1 MILSYISH
9 LNSLA
14 KRLYRVPAGAAHLAF
29 PAPSK
34 DAVGNFFISAL
45 KAGGKIHG
53 EPKLRDPG
61 SGYYSAAVIDSDGNS
76 IEAVYR
82 PSSSSARSEATG
94 PDIPLLE
101 SGSVVS
107 KASSRASSAKP
118 ESIAPPRSEARS
130 SVSKATTAVERAA
143 PSEYSVPP
151 SEKPAPSVT
160 TREVHQPVSSPTYVM
175 NNHTTHT
182 TQTQKSDD
190 GNPTAKTIVGS
201 LIGAAAG
208 AALAYAWTSSGDSE
222 SPSSESTAPPQHS
235 PHEWAALPSPGSQA
249 PSQAQE
255 PQQGFFR
262 AIEAAPAKSTY
273 SQSEFRPTLTR
284 SVTSKNPRAS
294 TIYEGTE
301 YAPPKSQ
308 VGSVYSDENGRR
320 ASDGSVYSGL
330 RDLPLRAIEYA
341 PSARSGSHHGG
352 NSNAPSLISSFVDQ
366 SRAMND
372 DNRSVY
378 SSSTAKPSKA
388 NYQDDRSSYYAPSNH
403 SSASKSKAGGSTA
416 SSNRTARNI
425 PLPEGSIASFTSYR
439 SGAKS
444 GVSARDVPLPEGSVA
459 SYRSGAKSGVSA
471 RDVPLPEGSVA
482 SSYRSGAKSH
492 VSARDVPL
500 PQGSVASFATY
511 RSGAKSGI
519 SARDVPLPESVV
531 GVDVNTHVT
540 PDDSISQI
548 DVGGG
553 DDDRKSSYSAA
564 HRSKTGG
571 GSGSSRVSKP
581 ASKFDEPVRP
591 SDSVSQISS
600 HSKSSQRTVKASGQG
615 PPSMVAGGSGGSKVG
630 GGSKVSSSRRASQV
644 A

>member
-1 MILSYISH
+1 M
-9 LNSLA
+9 
-14 KRLYRVPAGAAHLAF
+14 
-29 PAPSK
+29 
-34 DAVGNFFISAL
+34 

-76 IEAVYR
+76 VEAVYR
-82 PSSSSARSEATG
+82 PSISSARSEATG

-130 SVSKATTAVERAA
+130 SVSKATTAVDRAA

-160 TREVHQPVSSPTYVM
+160 TREVHQPVSSPTYVV
-175 NNHTTHT
+175 NHTTHT

-255 PQQGFFR
+255 PGFFR

-308 VGSVYSDENGRR
+308 VGSVYTDENGRR
-320 ASDGSVYSGL
+320 ASDGSVYSGIK
-330 RDLPLRAIEYA
+330 DLPLRAIEYA
-341 PSARSGSHHGG
+341 PSVRSESQHG
-352 NSNAPSLISSFVDQ
+352 NSKAPSLISSFVDQ

-388 NYQDDRSSYYAPSNH
+388 NYQDDRSCYYAPSNH

-425 PLPEGSIASFTSYR
+425 PLPEGSVASFTSYR

-444 GVSARDVPLPEGSVA
+444 GVSARDVPLPKGSVA
-459 SYRSGAKSGVSA
+459 SSYRSGAKSHVSA

-482 SSYRSGAKSH
+482 SSYRSGAKSY

-500 PQGSVASFATY
+500 PQGSVASFSTS
-511 RSGAKSGI
+511 RSGAKSHV

-548 DVGGG
+548 DVG
-553 DDDRKSSYSAA
+553 DDDRKSSYSA

-571 GSGSSRVSKP
+571 SRASKP
-581 ASKFDEPVRP
+581 ASKFNEPVRP

-600 HSKSSQRTVKASGQG
+600 HSKSSQRTVKASGHG
-615 PPSMVAGGSGGSKVG
+615 PPTMVAGGSGGSKVG

>member
-1 MILSYISH
+1 M
-9 LNSLA
+9 
-14 KRLYRVPAGAAHLAF
+14 
-29 PAPSK
+29 
-34 DAVGNFFISAL
+34 

-175 NNHTTHT
+175 NHTTHT

-255 PQQGFFR
+255 PEFFR
-262 AIEAAPAKSTY
+262 AIEAAPTKSTY

-308 VGSVYSDENGRR
+308 VGSVYTDENGRR
-320 ASDGSVYSGL
+320 ASDGSVYSGI

-341 PSARSGSHHGG
+341 PSVRSESQHG
-352 NSNAPSLISSFVDQ
+352 NSKAPSLISSFVDQ

-388 NYQDDRSSYYAPSNH
+388 NYQDDRSYYYAPSNH

-425 PLPEGSIASFTSYR
+425 PLPEGSVASFT
-439 SGAKS
+439 
-444 GVSARDVPLPEGSVA
+444 

-500 PQGSVASFATY
+500 PEGSVASSYRSGAKSYVSARDVPLPQGSVASFSTY
-511 RSGAKSGI
+511 RSGAKSHV

-548 DVGGG
+548 DVGG
-553 DDDRKSSYSAA
+553 DDRKSSYSA
-564 HRSKTGG
+564 HRSKAG
-571 GSGSSRVSKP
+571 GSRASKP

-600 HSKSSQRTVKASGQG
+600 HSKSSQRTVKASGHG
-615 PPSMVAGGSGGSKVG
+615 PPTMVAGGSGGSKVG

>member
-1 MILSYISH
+1 M
-9 LNSLA
+9 
-14 KRLYRVPAGAAHLAF
+14 
-29 PAPSK
+29 
-34 DAVGNFFISAL
+34 

-76 IEAVYR
+76 VEAVYR
-82 PSSSSARSEATG
+82 PSISSARSEATG

-130 SVSKATTAVERAA
+130 SVSKATTAVDRAA

-160 TREVHQPVSSPTYVM
+160 TREVHQPVSSPTYVV
-175 NNHTTHT
+175 NHTTHT

-255 PQQGFFR
+255 PGFFR

-308 VGSVYSDENGRR
+308 VGSVYTDENGRR
-320 ASDGSVYSGL
+320 ASDGSVYSGIK
-330 RDLPLRAIEYA
+330 DLPLRAIEYA
-341 PSARSGSHHGG
+341 PSVRSESQHG
-352 NSNAPSLISSFVDQ
+352 NSKAPSLISSFVDQ

-388 NYQDDRSSYYAPSNH
+388 NYQDDRSCYYTPSNH

-425 PLPEGSIASFTSYR
+425 PLPEGSVASFTSYR

-444 GVSARDVPLPEGSVA
+444 GVSARDVPLPKGSVA
-459 SYRSGAKSGVSA
+459 SSYRSGAKSHVSA

-482 SSYRSGAKSH
+482 SSYRSGAKSY

-500 PQGSVASFATY
+500 PQGSVASFSTS
-511 RSGAKSGI
+511 RSGAKSHV

-548 DVGGG
+548 DVG
-553 DDDRKSSYSAA
+553 DDDRKSSYSA

-571 GSGSSRVSKP
+571 SRASKP
-581 ASKFDEPVRP
+581 ASKFNEPVRP

-600 HSKSSQRTVKASGQG
+600 HSKSSQRTVKASGHG
-615 PPSMVAGGSGGSKVG
+615 PPTMVAGGSGGSKVG

>member
-1 MILSYISH
+1 M
-9 LNSLA
+9 
-14 KRLYRVPAGAAHLAF
+14 
-29 PAPSK
+29 
-34 DAVGNFFISAL
+34 

-175 NNHTTHT
+175 NHTTHT

-308 VGSVYSDENGRR
+308 VGSTYTDENGRR

-341 PSARSGSHHGG
+341 PSARSGSQHG

-425 PLPEGSIASFTSYR
+425 PLQGSIASFTSYR

-444 GVSARDVPLPEGSVA
+444 GVSARDVPLPESVA
-459 SYRSGAKSGVSA
+459 
-471 RDVPLPEGSVA
+471 
-482 SSYRSGAKSH
+482 SYRSGAKSH

-548 DVGGG
+548 DVGG
-553 DDDRKSSYSAA
+553 DDDRKSSYSA

-571 GSGSSRVSKP
+571 GSRVSKP
-581 ASKFDEPVRP
+581 ASKLDEPVRP

-615 PPSMVAGGSGGSKVG
+615 PPSMVAGSSGGSKVG
-630 GGSKVSSSRRASQV
+630 GGSKVSSSSRRASQV

>member
-1 MILSYISH
+1 M
-9 LNSLA
+9 
-14 KRLYRVPAGAAHLAF
+14 
-29 PAPSK
+29 
-34 DAVGNFFISAL
+34 

-82 PSSSSARSEATG
+82 PSISSARSEATG

-130 SVSKATTAVERAA
+130 SVSKATTAVDRAA

-160 TREVHQPVSSPTYVM
+160 TREVHQPVSSPTYVV
-175 NNHTTHT
+175 NHTTHT

-255 PQQGFFR
+255 PGFFR

-308 VGSVYSDENGRR
+308 VGSVYTDENGRR
-320 ASDGSVYSGL
+320 ASDGSVYSGI

-341 PSARSGSHHGG
+341 PSVRSESQHG
-352 NSNAPSLISSFVDQ
+352 NSKAPSLISSFVDQ

-388 NYQDDRSSYYAPSNH
+388 NYQDDRSCYYAPSNH

-425 PLPEGSIASFTSYR
+425 PLPEGSVASFT
-439 SGAKS
+439 
-444 GVSARDVPLPEGSVA
+444 

-500 PQGSVASFATY
+500 PEGSVASSYRSGAKSYVSARDVPLPQGSVASFSTS
-511 RSGAKSGI
+511 RSGAKSHV

-548 DVGGG
+548 DVG
-553 DDDRKSSYSAA
+553 DDDRKSSYSA

-571 GSGSSRVSKP
+571 SRASKP
-581 ASKFDEPVRP
+581 ASKFNEPVRP

-600 HSKSSQRTVKASGQG
+600 HSKSSQRTVKASGHG
-615 PPSMVAGGSGGSKVG
+615 PPTMVAGGSGGSKVG

>member
-1 MILSYISH
+1 M
-9 LNSLA
+9 
-14 KRLYRVPAGAAHLAF
+14 
-29 PAPSK
+29 
-34 DAVGNFFISAL
+34 

-82 PSSSSARSEATG
+82 PSISSARSEATG

-130 SVSKATTAVERAA
+130 SVSKATTAVDRAA

-160 TREVHQPVSSPTYVM
+160 TREVHQPVSSPTYVV
-175 NNHTTHT
+175 NHTTHT

-255 PQQGFFR
+255 PGFFR

-308 VGSVYSDENGRR
+308 VGSVYTDENGRR
-320 ASDGSVYSGL
+320 ASDGSVYSGIK
-330 RDLPLRAIEYA
+330 DLPLRAIEYA
-341 PSARSGSHHGG
+341 PSVRSESQHG
-352 NSNAPSLISSFVDQ
+352 NSKAPSLISSFVDQ
-366 SRAMND
+366 SRTMND

-388 NYQDDRSSYYAPSNH
+388 NYQDDRSCYYAPSNH

-425 PLPEGSIASFTSYR
+425 PLPEGSVASFTSYR

-444 GVSARDVPLPEGSVA
+444 GVSARDVPLPKGSVA
-459 SYRSGAKSGVSA
+459 SSYRSGAKSHVSA

-482 SSYRSGAKSH
+482 SSYRSGAKSY

-500 PQGSVASFATY
+500 PQGSVASFSTS
-511 RSGAKSGI
+511 RSGAKSHV

-548 DVGGG
+548 DVG
-553 DDDRKSSYSAA
+553 DDDRKSSYSA

-571 GSGSSRVSKP
+571 SRASKP
-581 ASKFDEPVRP
+581 ASKFNEPVRP

-600 HSKSSQRTVKASGQG
+600 HSKSSQRTVKASGHG
-615 PPSMVAGGSGGSKVG
+615 PPTMVAGGSGGSKVG

>member
-1 MILSYISH
+1 M
-9 LNSLA
+9 
-14 KRLYRVPAGAAHLAF
+14 
-29 PAPSK
+29 
-34 DAVGNFFISAL
+34 

-82 PSSSSARSEATG
+82 PSISSARSEATG

-130 SVSKATTAVERAA
+130 SVSKATTAVDRAA

-160 TREVHQPVSSPTYVM
+160 TREVHQPVSSPTYVV
-175 NNHTTHT
+175 NHTTHT

-255 PQQGFFR
+255 PGFFR

-308 VGSVYSDENGRR
+308 VGSVYTDENGRR
-320 ASDGSVYSGL
+320 ASDGSVYSGIK
-330 RDLPLRAIEYA
+330 DLPLRAIEYA
-341 PSARSGSHHGG
+341 PSVRSESQHG
-352 NSNAPSLISSFVDQ
+352 NSKAPSLISSFVDQ

-388 NYQDDRSSYYAPSNH
+388 NYQDDRSYYYAPSNH

-425 PLPEGSIASFTSYR
+425 PLPEGSVASFTSYR

-444 GVSARDVPLPEGSVA
+444 GVSARDVPLPKGSVA
-459 SYRSGAKSGVSA
+459 SSYRSGAKSHVSA

-482 SSYRSGAKSH
+482 SSYRSGAKSY

-500 PQGSVASFATY
+500 PQGSVASFSTS
-511 RSGAKSGI
+511 RSGAKSHV

-548 DVGGG
+548 DVG
-553 DDDRKSSYSAA
+553 DDDRKSSYSA

-571 GSGSSRVSKP
+571 SRASKP
-581 ASKFDEPVRP
+581 ASKFNEPVRP

-600 HSKSSQRTVKASGQG
+600 HSKSSQRTVKASGHG
-615 PPSMVAGGSGGSKVG
+615 PPTMVAGGSGGSKVG

>member
-1 MILSYISH
+1 M
-9 LNSLA
+9 
-14 KRLYRVPAGAAHLAF
+14 
-29 PAPSK
+29 
-34 DAVGNFFISAL
+34 
-45 KAGGKIHG
+45 
-53 EPKLRDPG
+53 
-61 SGYYSAAVIDSDGNS
+61 
-76 IEAVYR
+76 
-82 PSSSSARSEATG
+82 
-94 PDIPLLE
+94 
-101 SGSVVS
+101 
-107 KASSRASSAKP
+107 
-118 ESIAPPRSEARS
+118 
-130 SVSKATTAVERAA
+130 
-143 PSEYSVPP
+143 
-151 SEKPAPSVT
+151 
-160 TREVHQPVSSPTYVM
+160 SSPTYVM

-255 PQQGFFR
+255 PGFFR

-308 VGSVYSDENGRR
+308 VGSVYTDENGRR
-320 ASDGSVYSGL
+320 ASDGSVYSGIK
-330 RDLPLRAIEYA
+330 DLPLRAIEYA
-341 PSARSGSHHGG
+341 PSVRSESQHG
-352 NSNAPSLISSFVDQ
+352 NSKAPSLISSFVDQ

-388 NYQDDRSSYYAPSNH
+388 NYQDDRSCYYAPSNH

-425 PLPEGSIASFTSYR
+425 PLPEGSVASFTSYR

-571 GSGSSRVSKP
+571 GGSRVSKP

-630 GGSKVSSSRRASQV
+630 GGSKVSSSRRAASQV

>member
-1 MILSYISH
+1 M
-9 LNSLA
+9 
-14 KRLYRVPAGAAHLAF
+14 
-29 PAPSK
+29 
-34 DAVGNFFISAL
+34 
-45 KAGGKIHG
+45 
-53 EPKLRDPG
+53 
-61 SGYYSAAVIDSDGNS
+61 
-76 IEAVYR
+76 
-82 PSSSSARSEATG
+82 
-94 PDIPLLE
+94 
-101 SGSVVS
+101 
-107 KASSRASSAKP
+107 
-118 ESIAPPRSEARS
+118 
-130 SVSKATTAVERAA
+130 
-143 PSEYSVPP
+143 
-151 SEKPAPSVT
+151 
-160 TREVHQPVSSPTYVM
+160 SSPTYVM
-175 NNHTTHT
+175 NHTTHT

-308 VGSVYSDENGRR
+308 VGSTYTDENGRR

-341 PSARSGSHHGG
+341 PSARSGSQHG

-459 SYRSGAKSGVSA
+459 SSYRSGSKSGVSA
-471 RDVPLPEGSVA
+471 RDVPLPESVA
-482 SSYRSGAKSH
+482 SHRSGAKSH

-511 RSGAKSGI
+511 RSGVKSGI

-548 DVGGG
+548 DVGG
-553 DDDRKSSYSAA
+553 DDDRKSSYSA

-571 GSGSSRVSKP
+571 GSRVSKP
-581 ASKFDEPVRP
+581 ASKLDEPVRP

-630 GGSKVSSSRRASQV
+630 GGSKVSSSSRRASQV

>member
-1 MILSYISH
+1 M
-9 LNSLA
+9 
-14 KRLYRVPAGAAHLAF
+14 
-29 PAPSK
+29 
-34 DAVGNFFISAL
+34 
-45 KAGGKIHG
+45 
-53 EPKLRDPG
+53 
-61 SGYYSAAVIDSDGNS
+61 
-76 IEAVYR
+76 
-82 PSSSSARSEATG
+82 
-94 PDIPLLE
+94 
-101 SGSVVS
+101 
-107 KASSRASSAKP
+107 
-118 ESIAPPRSEARS
+118 
-130 SVSKATTAVERAA
+130 
-143 PSEYSVPP
+143 
-151 SEKPAPSVT
+151 
-160 TREVHQPVSSPTYVM
+160 SSPTYVV
-175 NNHTTHT
+175 NHTTHT

-255 PQQGFFR
+255 PGFFR

-308 VGSVYSDENGRR
+308 VGSVYTDENGRR
-320 ASDGSVYSGL
+320 ASDGSVYSGI

-341 PSARSGSHHGG
+341 PSVRSESQHG
-352 NSNAPSLISSFVDQ
+352 NSKAPSLISSFVDQ

-388 NYQDDRSSYYAPSNH
+388 NYQDDRSCYYAPSNH

-425 PLPEGSIASFTSYR
+425 PLPEGSVASFT
-439 SGAKS
+439 
-444 GVSARDVPLPEGSVA
+444 

-500 PQGSVASFATY
+500 PEGSVASSYRSGAKSYVSARDVPLPQGSVASFSTS
-511 RSGAKSGI
+511 RSGAKSHV

-548 DVGGG
+548 DVG
-553 DDDRKSSYSAA
+553 DDDRKSSYSA

-571 GSGSSRVSKP
+571 SRASKP
-581 ASKFDEPVRP
+581 ASKFNEPVRP

-600 HSKSSQRTVKASGQG
+600 HSKSSQRTVKASGHG
-615 PPSMVAGGSGGSKVG
+615 PPTMVAGGSGGSKVG

>member
-1 MILSYISH
+1 M
-9 LNSLA
+9 
-14 KRLYRVPAGAAHLAF
+14 
-29 PAPSK
+29 
-34 DAVGNFFISAL
+34 
-45 KAGGKIHG
+45 
-53 EPKLRDPG
+53 RDPG

-175 NNHTTHT
+175 NHTTHT

-308 VGSVYSDENGRR
+308 VGSTYTDENGRR

-341 PSARSGSHHGG
+341 PSARSGSQHG

-444 GVSARDVPLPEGSVA
+444 GVSARDVPLPESVA
-459 SYRSGAKSGVSA
+459 
-471 RDVPLPEGSVA
+471 
-482 SSYRSGAKSH
+482 SYRSGAKSH

-548 DVGGG
+548 DVGG
-553 DDDRKSSYSAA
+553 DDSRKSSYSA

-571 GSGSSRVSKP
+571 GSRVSKP
-581 ASKFDEPVRP
+581 ASKLDEPVRP

-615 PPSMVAGGSGGSKVG
+615 PPSMVAGSSGGSKVG
-630 GGSKVSSSRRASQV
+630 GGSKVSSSSRRASQV

>member
-1 MILSYISH
+1 M
-9 LNSLA
+9 
-14 KRLYRVPAGAAHLAF
+14 
-29 PAPSK
+29 
-34 DAVGNFFISAL
+34 

-175 NNHTTHT
+175 NHTTHT

-308 VGSVYSDENGRR
+308 VGSTYTDENGRR

-341 PSARSGSHHGG
+341 PSARSGSQHG

-444 GVSARDVPLPEGSVA
+444 GVSARDVPLPESVA
-459 SYRSGAKSGVSA
+459 
-471 RDVPLPEGSVA
+471 
-482 SSYRSGAKSH
+482 SYRSGAKSH

-548 DVGGG
+548 DVGG
-553 DDDRKSSYSAA
+553 DDSRKSSYSA

-571 GSGSSRVSKP
+571 GSRVSKP
-581 ASKFDEPVRP
+581 ASKLDEPVRP

-615 PPSMVAGGSGGSKVG
+615 PPSMVAGSSGGSKVG
-630 GGSKVSSSRRASQV
+630 GGSKVSSSSRRASQV

>member
-1 MILSYISH
+1 M
-9 LNSLA
+9 
-14 KRLYRVPAGAAHLAF
+14 
-29 PAPSK
+29 
-34 DAVGNFFISAL
+34 

-82 PSSSSARSEATG
+82 PSISSARSEATG

-130 SVSKATTAVERAA
+130 SVSKATTAVDRAA

-160 TREVHQPVSSPTYVM
+160 TREVHQPVSSPTYVV
-175 NNHTTHT
+175 NHTTHT

-255 PQQGFFR
+255 PGFFR

-308 VGSVYSDENGRR
+308 VGSVYTDENGRR
-320 ASDGSVYSGL
+320 ASDGSVYSGIK
-330 RDLPLRAIEYA
+330 DLPLRAIEYA
-341 PSARSGSHHGG
+341 PSVRSESQHG
-352 NSNAPSLISSFVDQ
+352 NSKAPSLISSFVDQ

-388 NYQDDRSSYYAPSNH
+388 NYQDDRSCYYAPSNH

-425 PLPEGSIASFTSYR
+425 PLPEGSVASFT
-439 SGAKS
+439 
-444 GVSARDVPLPEGSVA
+444 

-500 PQGSVASFATY
+500 PEGSVASSYRSGAKSYVSARDVPLPQGSVASFSTS
-511 RSGAKSGI
+511 RSGAKSHV

-548 DVGGG
+548 DVG
-553 DDDRKSSYSAA
+553 DDDRKSSYSA

-571 GSGSSRVSKP
+571 SRASKP
-581 ASKFDEPVRP
+581 ASKFNEPVRP

-600 HSKSSQRTVKASGQG
+600 HSKSSQRTVKASGHG
-615 PPSMVAGGSGGSKVG
+615 PPTMVAGGSGGSKVG

>member
-1 MILSYISH
+1 M
-9 LNSLA
+9 
-14 KRLYRVPAGAAHLAF
+14 
-29 PAPSK
+29 
-34 DAVGNFFISAL
+34 
-45 KAGGKIHG
+45 
-53 EPKLRDPG
+53 
-61 SGYYSAAVIDSDGNS
+61 
-76 IEAVYR
+76 
-82 PSSSSARSEATG
+82 
-94 PDIPLLE
+94 
-101 SGSVVS
+101 
-107 KASSRASSAKP
+107 
-118 ESIAPPRSEARS
+118 
-130 SVSKATTAVERAA
+130 
-143 PSEYSVPP
+143 
-151 SEKPAPSVT
+151 
-160 TREVHQPVSSPTYVM
+160 SSPTYVM
-175 NNHTTHT
+175 NHTTHT

-308 VGSVYSDENGRR
+308 VGSTYTDENGRR

-341 PSARSGSHHGG
+341 PSARSGSQHG

-439 SGAKS
+439 SGSKS
-444 GVSARDVPLPEGSVA
+444 GVSARDVPLPESVA
-459 SYRSGAKSGVSA
+459 
-471 RDVPLPEGSVA
+471 
-482 SSYRSGAKSH
+482 SYRSGAKSH

-531 GVDVNTHVT
+531 GVDVNTHVM

-548 DVGGG
+548 DVGG
-553 DDDRKSSYSAA
+553 DDDRKSSYSA

-571 GSGSSRVSKP
+571 GSRVSKP
-581 ASKFDEPVRP
+581 ASKLDEPVRP

-630 GGSKVSSSRRASQV
+630 GGSKVSSSSRRASQV

>member
-1 MILSYISH
+1 M
-9 LNSLA
+9 
-14 KRLYRVPAGAAHLAF
+14 
-29 PAPSK
+29 
-34 DAVGNFFISAL
+34 

-175 NNHTTHT
+175 NHTTHT

-255 PQQGFFR
+255 PEFFR
-262 AIEAAPAKSTY
+262 AIEAAPTKSTY

-308 VGSVYSDENGRR
+308 VGSVYTDENGRR
-320 ASDGSVYSGL
+320 ASDGSVYSGI

-341 PSARSGSHHGG
+341 PSVRSESQHG
-352 NSNAPSLISSFVDQ
+352 NSKAPSLISSFVDQ

-388 NYQDDRSSYYAPSNH
+388 NYQDDRSYYYAPSNH

-425 PLPEGSIASFTSYR
+425 PLPEGSVASFT
-439 SGAKS
+439 
-444 GVSARDVPLPEGSVA
+444 

-500 PQGSVASFATY
+500 PEGSVASSYRSGAKSYVSARDVPLPQGSVASFSTS
-511 RSGAKSGI
+511 RSGAKSHV

-548 DVGGG
+548 DVGG
-553 DDDRKSSYSAA
+553 DDRKSSYSA
-564 HRSKTGG
+564 HRSKAG
-571 GSGSSRVSKP
+571 GSRASKP

-600 HSKSSQRTVKASGQG
+600 HSKSSQRTVKASGHG
-615 PPSMVAGGSGGSKVG
+615 PPTMVAGGSGGSKVG

>member
-82 PSSSSARSEATG
+82 PSISSARSEATG

-255 PQQGFFR
+255 PGFFR

-308 VGSVYSDENGRR
+308 VGSVYTDENGRR
-320 ASDGSVYSGL
+320 ASDGSVYSGIKY
-330 RDLPLRAIEYA
+330 LPLRAIEYA
-341 PSARSGSHHGG
+341 PSVRSESQHG
-352 NSNAPSLISSFVDQ
+352 NSKAPSLISSFVDQ

-388 NYQDDRSSYYAPSNH
+388 NYQDDRSCYYAPSNH

-425 PLPEGSIASFTSYR
+425 PLPEGSVASFTSYR

-548 DVGGG
+548 DVG
-553 DDDRKSSYSAA
+553 DDDRKSSYSA

-571 GSGSSRVSKP
+571 SRASKP
-581 ASKFDEPVRP
+581 ASKFNEPVRP

-600 HSKSSQRTVKASGQG
+600 HSKSSQRTVKASGHG
-615 PPSMVAGGSGGSKVG
+615 PPTMVAGGSGGSKVG

>member
-1 MILSYISH
+1 M
-9 LNSLA
+9 
-14 KRLYRVPAGAAHLAF
+14 
-29 PAPSK
+29 
-34 DAVGNFFISAL
+34 
-45 KAGGKIHG
+45 
-53 EPKLRDPG
+53 
-61 SGYYSAAVIDSDGNS
+61 
-76 IEAVYR
+76 
-82 PSSSSARSEATG
+82 
-94 PDIPLLE
+94 
-101 SGSVVS
+101 
-107 KASSRASSAKP
+107 
-118 ESIAPPRSEARS
+118 
-130 SVSKATTAVERAA
+130 
-143 PSEYSVPP
+143 
-151 SEKPAPSVT
+151 
-160 TREVHQPVSSPTYVM
+160 SSPTYVM

-459 SYRSGAKSGVSA
+459 S
-471 RDVPLPEGSVA
+471 
-482 SSYRSGAKSH
+482 SYRSGAKSH

-553 DDDRKSSYSAA
+553 DDDRKSSYSA

-571 GSGSSRVSKP
+571 SRASKP
-581 ASKFDEPVRP
+581 ASKFNEPVRP

-600 HSKSSQRTVKASGQG
+600 HSKSSQRTVKASGHG
-615 PPSMVAGGSGGSKVG
+615 PPTMVAGGSGGSKVG

>member
-1 MILSYISH
+1 M
-9 LNSLA
+9 
-14 KRLYRVPAGAAHLAF
+14 
-29 PAPSK
+29 
-34 DAVGNFFISAL
+34 

-82 PSSSSARSEATG
+82 PSISSARSEATG

-130 SVSKATTAVERAA
+130 SVSKATTAVDRAA

-160 TREVHQPVSSPTYVM
+160 TREVHQPVSSPTYVV
-175 NNHTTHT
+175 NHTTHT

-255 PQQGFFR
+255 PGFFR

-308 VGSVYSDENGRR
+308 VGSVYTDENGRR
-320 ASDGSVYSGL
+320 ASDGSVYSGIK
-330 RDLPLRAIEYA
+330 DLPLRAIEYA
-341 PSARSGSHHGG
+341 PSVRSESQHG
-352 NSNAPSLISSFVDQ
+352 NSKAPSLISSFVDQ

-388 NYQDDRSSYYAPSNH
+388 NYQDDRSCYYAPSNH

-425 PLPEGSIASFTSYR
+425 PLPEGSVASFTSYR

-444 GVSARDVPLPEGSVA
+444 GVSARDVPLPKGSVA
-459 SYRSGAKSGVSA
+459 SSYRSGAKSHVSA

-482 SSYRSGAKSH
+482 SSYRSGAKSY

-500 PQGSVASFATY
+500 PQGSVASFSTS
-511 RSGAKSGI
+511 RSGAKSHV

-548 DVGGG
+548 DVG
-553 DDDRKSSYSAA
+553 DDDRKSSYSA

-571 GSGSSRVSKP
+571 SRASKP
-581 ASKFDEPVRP
+581 ASKFNEPVRP

-600 HSKSSQRTVKASGQG
+600 HSKSSQRTVKASGHG
-615 PPSMVAGGSGGSKVG
+615 PPTMVAGGSGGSKVG

>member
-1 MILSYISH
+1 M
-9 LNSLA
+9 
-14 KRLYRVPAGAAHLAF
+14 
-29 PAPSK
+29 
-34 DAVGNFFISAL
+34 

-130 SVSKATTAVERAA
+130 SVSKATTAVDRAA

-160 TREVHQPVSSPTYVM
+160 TREVHQPVSSPTYVV
-175 NNHTTHT
+175 NHTTHT

-255 PQQGFFR
+255 PGFFR

-308 VGSVYSDENGRR
+308 VGSVYTDENGRR
-320 ASDGSVYSGL
+320 ASDGSVYSGIK
-330 RDLPLRAIEYA
+330 DLPLRAIEYA
-341 PSARSGSHHGG
+341 PSVRSESQHG
-352 NSNAPSLISSFVDQ
+352 NSKAPSLISSFVDQ

-388 NYQDDRSSYYAPSNH
+388 NYQDDRSCYYAPSNH

-425 PLPEGSIASFTSYR
+425 PLPEGSVASFTSYR

-444 GVSARDVPLPEGSVA
+444 GVSARDVPLPKGSVA
-459 SYRSGAKSGVSA
+459 SSYRSGAKSHVSA

-482 SSYRSGAKSH
+482 SSYRSGAKSY

-500 PQGSVASFATY
+500 PQGSVASFSTS
-511 RSGAKSGI
+511 RSGAKSHV

-548 DVGGG
+548 DVG
-553 DDDRKSSYSAA
+553 DDDRKSSYSA

-571 GSGSSRVSKP
+571 SRASKP
-581 ASKFDEPVRP
+581 ASKFNEPVRP

-600 HSKSSQRTVKASGQG
+600 HSKSSQRTVKASGHG
-615 PPSMVAGGSGGSKVG
+615 PPTMVAGGSGGSKVG